1 MLFWFLTRK
10 ISPGCFRL
18 EGGAG
23 AGKGGEGGAQQGRVG
38 TKMPPQTPKAAGA
51 ELWLVCSASPG
62 SALLPPPVLAAPS
75 PNGWAVKGPSWPR
88 PPPPRG
94 KQAKAALFGGCFP
107 ACRWVP
113 AQPTH
118 GSIRKALTGLSNC
131 LQPTA
136 ALGGAAPARAPP
148 NPNRGARA
156 LPRRHAGTCVGVLLS
171 KGAAKPKLAAGKV
184 RRGPGQPAPRCSNMA
199 ETKAFPPAAPVNSD
213 TDLN

>member
-1 MLFWFLTRK
+1 MARLLSIARLCPAPTAGSRCSQSK
-10 ISPGCFRL
+10 LVGC
-18 EGGAG
+18 EGSLPAQTPPPERQ
-23 AGKGGEGGAQQGRVG
+23 AGKGCQF
-38 TKMPPQTPKAAGA
+38 
-51 ELWLVCSASPG
+51 W
-62 SALLPPPVLAAPS
+62 
-75 PNGWAVKGPSWPR
+75 
-88 PPPPRG
+88 
-94 KQAKAALFGGCFP
+94 GCFP

-131 LQPTA
+131 LQLTA

-156 LPRRHAGTCVGVLLS
+156 LPRHHAGTCGGVLLS
-171 KGAAKPKLAAGKV
+171 KGAPKPKLAAGKV